1 MKQIRIIKREGHALS
16 QDVVDCVSALKAV
29 DIWAHAQV
37 LDYGEWRTIDVISE
51 PPQALAILRG
61 KGFEV
66 EAGEQIQ
73 TLPPVAILRSGLS
86 KQR

>member
-1 MKQIRIIKREGHALS
+1 MKQIRILKREGHALS

-37 LDYGEWRTIDVISE
+37 LEYGEWRTIDVISDISRT
-51 PPQALAILRG
+51 LAILRG

-66 EAGEQIQ
+66 EAGQQIQ